1 MSAALAVA
9 PVVILA
15 VGFVAFCVVE
25 LFRREALVLPRW
37 AWLLVCLASIP
48 LGGIVYLL
56 VGRGERR
63 SPANP
68 DTADGPSGAATAPP
82 VTVRSVAAP
91 SAGAT
96 HPRSADGH
104 AVQIRGLVKRYGT
117 QTALDGISLDV
128 PTGSVFGLVGPNGA
142 GK

>member
-1 MSAALAVA
+1 
-9 PVVILA
+9 
-15 VGFVAFCVVE
+15 
-25 LFRREALVLPRW
+25 
-37 AWLLVCLASIP
+37 
-48 LGGIVYLL
+48 
-56 VGRGERR
+56 ERR

-142 GK
+142 GKTTLLGILAGLRHPTAGDVHLAAGRGRVALLPDTPHFEPWLTAREVVDLAR